1 MFEIGRICMKTAGRE
16 AGKVCVVVGKDSDKE
31 FVLVTGPR
39 IVTNVR
45 RRKCNVR
52 HLEPTPLKLGVK
64 ENATDSEV
72 MKAYEKDGVYGKLKL
87 HKPTPE
93 DMKLAEE
100 AAARHKDKPKQE
112 KKKEEPKKE
121 EKKEKPKEHKKE
133 EKKHEKKEHKVE
145 KKERKTVHKKKEAPK
160 KEHKEKKK
168 ESKPKKKAARK
179 TVKKGKK

>member
-52 HLEPTPLKLGVK
+52 HLEPIPLKLGVK
-64 ENATDSEV
+64 ENATDSEI
-72 MKAYEKDGVYGKLKL
+72 MKAYEKDGIYDKLKL

-100 AAARHKDKPKQE
+100 AAARHKEKPKQE

-133 EKKHEKKEHKVE
+133 EKKHEKKEHKP
-145 KKERKTVHKKKEAPK
+145 VHKKKEAPK
-160 KEHKEKKK
+160 KEHK
-168 ESKPKKKAARK
+168 SKPKKKAAK
-179 TVKKGKK
+179 KPVKKK